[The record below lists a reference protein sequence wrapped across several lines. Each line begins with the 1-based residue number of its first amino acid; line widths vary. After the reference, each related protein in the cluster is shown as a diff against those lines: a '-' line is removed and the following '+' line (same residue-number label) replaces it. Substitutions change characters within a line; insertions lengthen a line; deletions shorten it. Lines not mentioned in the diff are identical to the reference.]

1 MSYWQSDKNKILA
14 DFLDDWT
21 TALTVVFIIGMSI
34 SNLLFLASTKQSLPG
49 FSRLRSQFNY
59 LNSAVFSENS
69 FYSDLAAAKEINQA
83 DLDFASRE
91 EARFFIVDSDSFLSS
106 GNPLTN
112 AIPTRE
118 GLIIYKVQKGDN
130 LSRIAAKFGISLNT
144 IFWANENLKPTLLQP
159 GQEILI
165 LPVTGILHQVRDGE
179 TLESIAVNYNIAV
192 DK

>member
-1 MSYWQSDKNKILA
+1 
-14 DFLDDWT
+14 
-21 TALTVVFIIGMSI
+21 MSI

-144 IFWANENLKPTLLQP
+144 ILWANDNLKSLGLQA
-159 GQEILI
+159 GQEIVI
-165 LPVTGILHQVRDGE
+165 LPVTGILHQIQEGD
-179 TLESIAVNYNIAV
+179 TMESIAGQYGVSM
-192 DK
+192 